1 MTVDWWGWMV
11 WFLEWVIR
19 VGVLISVTRR
29 RPPTSAM
36 AWLLIVFF
44 YPLIGLPLYL
54 LIGHNK
60 LPKRRVELFKQLDD
74 QLDRVRKTFTPLVA
88 PWTPALTGR
97 LAQTVRL
104 AERLGDMPVVGGNGG
119 EVFSDSAEV
128 ITRLV
133 ADIDA
138 AERHVHL
145 EFYIFADDGAGR
157 LVEEALRRAARRG
170 VACRLIVDSVGSAK
184 FMKRAARRLREAGVA
199 VVEALP
205 VGVFRRRAAR
215 FDLRNHRKL
224 AVFDGRIGYAGSQNI
239 VDPHYGHKDL
249 VWRDVMC
256 RLKGPIILEMQALF
270 LSDWCFETGQVLEG
284 DDLFPVPAEAGPM
297 PMQLLP
303 SGPTYAAEN
312 FQRVVVD
319 AIHEAE
325 ERIILTTPYLVPDEP
340 LMQALQVAVLSG
352 ARVDVVVPRHSDGR
366 LVQWAGESYYE
377 ELLEMGVRVHLFEE
391 GLLHAKTL
399 TIDQCLTLVGS
410 SNFDIRSFALNF
422 EVNVVIYGKDALGL
436 RALQERYLAGSTE
449 LTRAAWAGQP
459 GWKQVRRNVCRLL
472 SPLL

>member
-1 MTVDWWGWMV
+1 MMAEWWGWAV
-11 WFLEWVIR
+11 WIVEWVIR
-19 VGVLISVTRR
+19 VAVLISVTRC

-60 LPKRRVELFKQLDD
+60 LPKRRVEQWKELDEK
-74 QLDRVRKTFTPLVA
+74 LDRIRKAYAPLVA
-88 PWTPALTGR
+88 PWTPRLSGR

-119 EVFSDSAEV
+119 EILSDSADV
-128 ITRLV
+128 ITCLV
-133 ADIDA
+133 GDIEA
-138 AERHVHL
+138 AEYHVHL
-145 EFYIFADDGAGR
+145 EFYIFADDRAGR
-157 LVEEALRRAARRG
+157 LVEEALRKAAGRG
-170 VACRLIVDSVGSAK
+170 VHCRLIVDSVGSAK
-184 FMKRAARRLREAGVA
+184 FLKRAADRLRDAGVD

-205 VGVFRRRAAR
+205 VGRFRRRAAR

-224 AVFDGRIGYAGSQNI
+224 AVFDGQIGYAGSQNI

-249 VWRDVMC
+249 VWHDVMC
-256 RLKGPIILEMQALF
+256 RLKGPIVLEMQALF
-270 LSDWCFETGQVLEG
+270 LSDWFFETGKILEG
-284 DDLFPVPAEAGPM
+284 DDLFPVPAEAGTM

-319 AIHEAE
+319 AVHEAE

-352 ARVDVVVPRHSDGR
+352 ARVDVVVPRKCDGH

-377 ELLEMGVRVHLFEE
+377 DLLAMGVRLHLFEE

-399 TIDQCLTLVGS
+399 TIDRSLTFVGS

-422 EVNVVIYGKDALGL
+422 EVNVVLYGEDGLGL
-436 RALQERYLAGSTE
+436 RALQEAYLRKSTE
-449 LTRAAWAGQP
+449 LTLDAWSGQP
-459 GWKQVRRNVCRLL
+459 TWKQVRRNVCRLL